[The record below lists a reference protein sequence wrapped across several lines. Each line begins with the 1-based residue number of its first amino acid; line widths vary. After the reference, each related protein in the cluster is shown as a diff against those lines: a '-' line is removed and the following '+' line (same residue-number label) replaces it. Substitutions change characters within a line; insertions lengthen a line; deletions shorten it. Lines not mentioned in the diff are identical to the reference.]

1 MAATGAPVRQ
11 RTDFSLDTDHCEGM
25 KTPPIPARDIVVIG
39 TSTGGVD
46 ALRQVIAGL
55 TSGFKPAV
63 LIVMHIGAHDSIL
76 PSLLAHTSVLPVREA
91 RHGDLVEA
99 GRVLVA
105 PPDLHLTMVRDGAR
119 CSVVLART
127 TKENHTRPAIDPLF
141 RAAAAAF
148 GARAIGVI
156 LTGAMDD
163 GTAGLAAIKACGGIA
178 VVQDPS
184 EALAPSM
191 PSSAID
197 NVAVDHVLRLDEIPR
212 ALLRLAEADAQGGWA
227 ADAAPPIP
235 AWVAAENR
243 FGMEGVEMHRLE
255 ELAKPST
262 FTCPECHGTLWE
274 LNDQQPRRFRC
285 HTGHAYSERNLVA
298 LQGELV
304 EGSIWSAVRA
314 LQEKEMLLRR
324 MADDALRNKHIAAS
338 LDYSAQAR
346 LAQRSAEVLRGL
358 ITAKTDASA

>member
-1 MAATGAPVRQ
+1 
-11 RTDFSLDTDHCEGM
+11 M

-39 TSTGGVD
+39 TSTGGVEV
-46 ALRQVIAGL
+46 LTRLVAGL
-55 TSGFKPAV
+55 PSGFKPAV
-63 LIVMHIGAHDSIL
+63 LIVMHIGPHDSIL
-76 PSLLAHTSVLPVREA
+76 PSLLARNSVLPVRQA

-99 GRVLVA
+99 GRILVA

-127 TKENHTRPAIDPLF
+127 AKENHTRPAIDPLF

-156 LTGAMDD
+156 LTGALDD
-163 GTAGLAAIKACGGIA
+163 GTAGLAAIKACGGVA

-184 EALAPSM
+184 EALAPAM

-197 NVAVDHVLRLDEIPR
+197 NVAIDHVLKLDEIPP
-212 ALLRLAEADAQGGWA
+212 ALSRLAEGNAQGSPA
-227 ADAAPPIP
+227 VDAAPAVPT
-235 AWVAAENR
+235 WVEAENR
-243 FGMEGVEMHRLE
+243 FGMQGVEMHRLE
-255 ELAKPST
+255 EFAKPST
-262 FTCPECHGTLWE
+262 FTCPDCHGTLWE
-274 LNDQQPRRFRC
+274 LNDQLPRRFRC
-285 HTGHAYSERNLVA
+285 HTGHAYTERNLVA

-304 EGSIWSAVRA
+304 EESIWGAVRA

-324 MADDALRNKHIAAS
+324 MAEDALQNKHIAGS

-346 LAQRSAEVLRGL
+346 QAQRSAEVLRGL
-358 ITAKTDASA
+358 ITKADEGT

>member
-1 MAATGAPVRQ
+1 
-11 RTDFSLDTDHCEGM
+11 M

-39 TSTGGVD
+39 TSTGGVE
-46 ALRQVIAGL
+46 ALRQLVAGL
-55 TSGFKPAV
+55 PSGFMPAV
-63 LIVMHIGAHDSIL
+63 LIVMHIGPHDSIL
-76 PSLLAHTSVLPVREA
+76 PSLLARTSVLPVRQA

-99 GRVLVA
+99 GRILVA
-105 PPDLHLTMVRDGAR
+105 PPDFHLTMVRDGAH

-127 TKENHTRPAIDPLF
+127 AKENHTRPAIDPLF

-156 LTGAMDD
+156 LTGALDD

-184 EALAPSM
+184 EALAPEM

-197 NVAVDHVLRLDEIPR
+197 NVAVDHVLRLDEIPA
-212 ALLRLAEADAQGGWA
+212 ALLRLAEANAQGSRVV
-227 ADAAPPIP
+227 DISQEVPQ
-235 AWVAAENR
+235 WVEAENR

-255 ELAKPST
+255 ALAKPST

-285 HTGHAYSERNLVA
+285 HTGHAYTERNLVA

-304 EGSIWSAVRA
+304 EESIWSAVRA

-324 MADDALRNKHIAAS
+324 MSEDALRNKHIAAS

-346 LAQRSAEVLRGL
+346 QAQRSAEVLRGL
-358 ITAKTDASA
+358 VTSKADESA

>member
-1 MAATGAPVRQ
+1 
-11 RTDFSLDTDHCEGM
+11 M

-39 TSTGGVD
+39 TSTGGVE
-46 ALRQVIAGL
+46 ALRQLVAGL
-55 TSGFKPAV
+55 PSGFKPAV
-63 LIVMHIGAHDSIL
+63 LIVMHIGPHDSIL
-76 PSLLAHTSVLPVREA
+76 PSLLARTSVLPVRQA

-99 GRVLVA
+99 GRILVA
-105 PPDLHLTMVRDGAR
+105 PPDFHLTMVRDGGR
-119 CSVVLART
+119 CSVMLART
-127 TKENHTRPAIDPLF
+127 AKENHTRPAVDPLF

-156 LTGAMDD
+156 LTGALDD

-184 EALAPSM
+184 EALAPDM

-197 NVAVDHVLRLDEIPR
+197 NVAVDHVLKLDEIPA
-212 ALLRLAEADAQGGWA
+212 ALLRVVEANARGSQA
-227 ADAAPPIP
+227 MDAAPAVPQ
-235 AWVAAENR
+235 WVEAENR
-243 FGMEGVEMHRLE
+243 FGMQGVEMHRLE

-304 EGSIWSAVRA
+304 EDSIWSAVRA

-324 MADDALRNKHIAAS
+324 MAEEALRNKHVAAS

-346 LAQRSAEVLRGL
+346 QAQQSAEVLRSL
-358 ITAKTDASA
+358 ITAPADEST